1 VLKNKEDVER
11 LPAHMLRE
19 RCLEP
24 LHLALESK
32 TKRLMSHA
40 VSGIE
45 VGVYRD
51 RKFHLSACNYE

>member
-1 VLKNKEDVER
+1 MISDVLNNKEEMER

-32 TKRLMSHA
+32 TKRLMTCA

-45 VGVYRD
+45 V
-51 RKFHLSACNYE
+51 K